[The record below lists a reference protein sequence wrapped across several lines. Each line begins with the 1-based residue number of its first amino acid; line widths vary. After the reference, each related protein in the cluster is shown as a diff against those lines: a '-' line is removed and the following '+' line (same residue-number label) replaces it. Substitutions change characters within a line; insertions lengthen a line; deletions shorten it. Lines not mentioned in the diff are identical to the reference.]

1 MPFPRPPRTLRA
13 VGFDDAPFAH
23 RASGQVRVFGAV
35 CAGTRFEGL
44 VAGSVRRDGWNATRE
59 IVRLLEGGKFLPQLH
74 IVLID
79 GIAFGGFNVVDL
91 AALAARLGKPCVAVM
106 RRPPRLP
113 LLEAALR
120 RLPSPER
127 RLARI
132 SRAGPIHS
140 VPPFVFQVQ
149 GAGVEETAEALRRLT
164 DRGNV
169 PEALRLAHL
178 IGAAEDMSTGERVSI
193 QAEGATPLGL
203 ALSLLK
209 SALELP
215 ALARTFAR
223 GFLPPAKK

>member
-1 MPFPRPPRTLRA
+1 
-13 VGFDDAPFAH
+13 
-23 RASGQVRVFGAV
+23 VRVFGAV

-178 IGAAEDMSTGERVSI
+178 IGAAVVHGESGRR
-193 QAEGATPLGL
+193 A
-203 ALSLLK
+203 
-209 SALELP
+209 
-215 ALARTFAR
+215 
-223 GFLPPAKK
+223 